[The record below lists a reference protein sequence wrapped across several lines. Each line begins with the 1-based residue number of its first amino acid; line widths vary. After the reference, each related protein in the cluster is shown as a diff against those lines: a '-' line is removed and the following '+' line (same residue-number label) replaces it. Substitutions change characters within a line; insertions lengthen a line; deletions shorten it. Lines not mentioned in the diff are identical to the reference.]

1 MKILIISSNLIGD
14 TILSTGIVD
23 YFKNNNKNSKFTF
36 IIGPT
41 ASQIYKNFPALERII
56 VIKKRKFNLHWFD
69 MYIKCKKTKWD
80 IIIDLRSSLLSY
92 LLKTKKRFIFKKDKK
107 YHHIDQLN
115 KYFKI
120 QNTSL
125 NIYTNKEEEDIVKKD
140 LSLNNKYVVIFP
152 GGNWTPKIWSSK
164 MYNDLIKKI
173 SNKFNNIKFILVGS
187 QSEKDRY
194 YREITKNIDENYFID
209 LFGKSITLTS
219 AYMKKSNLFIG
230 NDSGLMHLSFAS
242 GLKTISLFGP
252 TNDKIY
258 GHSKNDCFVIR
269 TKETFGDFNKMD
281 INPKKS
287 YMNSIE
293 SNKVLDLIIE
303 NKLL

>member
-69 MYIKCKKTKWD
+69 MYNQCKKTKWD

-125 NIYTNKEEEDIVKKD
+125 NIYTNKEEEDIAKKD
-140 LSLNNKYVVIFP
+140 LSLNNKYVVIF
-152 GGNWTPKIWSSK
+152 
-164 MYNDLIKKI
+164 
-173 SNKFNNIKFILVGS
+173 
-187 QSEKDRY
+187 QE
-194 YREITKNIDENYFID
+194 E
-209 LFGKSITLTS
+209 
-219 AYMKKSNLFIG
+219 IG
-230 NDSGLMHLSFAS
+230 NQ
-242 GLKTISLFGP
+242 KFGHQ
-252 TNDKIY
+252 KCIM
-258 GHSKNDCFVIR
+258 I
-269 TKETFGDFNKMD
+269 
-281 INPKKS
+281 
-287 YMNSIE
+287 
-293 SNKVLDLIIE
+293 
-303 NKLL
+303 